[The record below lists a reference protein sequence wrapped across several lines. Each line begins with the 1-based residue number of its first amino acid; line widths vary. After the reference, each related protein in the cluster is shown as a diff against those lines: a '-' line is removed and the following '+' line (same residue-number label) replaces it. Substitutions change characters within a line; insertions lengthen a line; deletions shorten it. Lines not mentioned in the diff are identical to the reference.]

1 MSKLY
6 LPQEIEGNQVFSVKQ
21 YAEGR
26 DLTRQAIYFHIGRYL
41 ERSKEKDRN
50 SIRNLEVYIEER
62 NERVYVHNLHLNR
75 REGWCITF
83 NPISGDLRKEIKDE
97 KWGKRGPDKVPRRF
111 NRRCILNLPQSRQSS
126 LRKDNVD
133 G

>member
-6 LPQEIEGNQVFSVKQ
+6 FPTEIEGSQAFSIKQ

-26 DLTRQAIYFHIGRYL
+26 GLTRQAVYFHIERYMK
-41 ERSKEKDRN
+41 RSSEPTD
-50 SIRNLEVYIEER
+50 SVRNLEVYIEEKK
-62 NERVYVHNLHLNR
+62 EFIYVHNLRLNN

-97 KWGKRGPDKVPRRF
+97 KWGKRGPDKVPRRV
-111 NRRCILNLPQSRQSS
+111 NRKCILNLPQSRQSS
-126 LRKDNVD
+126 SRKDNVD